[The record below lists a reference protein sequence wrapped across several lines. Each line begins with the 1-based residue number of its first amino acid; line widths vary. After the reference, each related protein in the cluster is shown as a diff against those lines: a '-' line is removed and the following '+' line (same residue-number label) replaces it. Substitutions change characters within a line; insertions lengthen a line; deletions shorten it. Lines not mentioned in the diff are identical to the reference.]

1 MEILHQDQLEEILKK
16 IKSLPLDQQIETI
29 NTIKQRL
36 HEVSPF
42 KNEPVDCVIWIKNDK
57 VKANDYNPN
66 SVAPPEMELL
76 KVSILYDGFTQ
87 PIVTFPENN
96 EKEVVDGFH
105 RNIVGKEVKEVKER
119 VFGYLPITIIRK
131 SQEDKGDRM
140 ASTIRHNRARGKH
153 TIEGMAE
160 IVLELKRRNW
170 TDKKIAKNLGMDQDE
185 ILRLCQITGLREM
198 FDDQDFSLAWDLK
211 DEPEKL
217 GLDELDVGEK

>member
-1 MEILHQDQLEEILKK
+1 MEVLHQDHLEEILKK
-16 IKSLPLDQQIETI
+16 IKSLPLDQQVETLNI
-29 NTIKQRL
+29 IKQRL

-42 KNEPVDCVIWIKNDK
+42 KNEPVDCVIWVKNDK

-87 PIVTFPENN
+87 PIVTFPENS

-211 DEPEKL
+211 DDPKKL
-217 GLDELDVGEK
+217 GLDELDVGEE

>member
-1 MEILHQDQLEEILKK
+1 MEVLHQDQLEEILKK